1 MRGGNQEQDR
11 MFSYVSPA
19 ERVPMDHPLR
29 SIKEISGRALKEL
42 SPDFEGM
49 YAPTGRPS
57 IPPEKLIRALVLQ
70 VLYSIRSERMLIE
83 QLNYN
88 LLFRW
93 FVGLSMDD
101 EVWDHSTFSKNRDRL
116 LEADIVEKFFR
127 RVRDEAQRQGLLSDE
142 HFTVDG
148 TLIEAW
154 ASQKSF
160 KPKEGGPTD
169 PSATGGGRNQT
180 VDYRGQ
186 KRSND
191 THASTTDG
199 DARLAKKSPGA
210 ESRLA
215 YHGHVLM
222 ENRNGLV
229 VHTRLTR
236 CSGTVEPDT
245 AVELVGQ
252 LPGTKRIT
260 VGMDKAYDYVRCVQ
274 GLRELRATAHVAQ
287 RAIYTAIDGRTV
299 RHAGYQVSLRVRKR
313 VEEIF
318 GWMKTVGVY
327 RKTRFRGLKR
337 VGWGFTL
344 TMAAY
349 NLVRMSNLLPLPTE
363 T

>member
-1 MRGGNQEQDR
+1 MRGDNQEQDR
-11 MFSYVSPA
+11 MFSYTSPA

-29 SIKEISGRALKEL
+29 SIKEISNRALKEL
-42 SPDFEGM
+42 SPDFSRM

-57 IPPEKLIRALVLQ
+57 IPPEKLIRALLLQ

-93 FVGLSMDD
+93 FVGLSMDE

-116 LEADIVEKFFR
+116 LEADIVEKFFGR
-127 RVRDEAQRQGLLSDE
+127 IREEAQRQGLLSDE

-160 KPKEGGPTD
+160 KPKDGGPKD
-169 PSATGGGRNQT
+169 PSAGAGGRNEA

-186 KRSND
+186 KRSNE
-191 THASTTDG
+191 THASTTDA
-199 DARLAKKSPGA
+199 DARLAKKSHGA
-210 ESRLA
+210 ESKLA

-229 VHTRLTR
+229 VGSRLTR
-236 CSGTVEPDT
+236 CSGTAEPDT

-252 LPGTKRIT
+252 LPGRGRIT
-260 VGMDKAYDYVRCVQ
+260 VGLDKGYDYPRCVQ
-274 GLRELRATAHVAQ
+274 GLRALRATAHVAQ
-287 RAIYTAIDGRTV
+287 RAMCSAIDGRTV
-299 RHAGYQVSLRVRKR
+299 RHAGYWVSQRVRKR

-318 GWMKTVGVY
+318 GWMKTVGVC
-327 RKTRFRGLKR
+327 RKTRFRGLER
-337 VGWGFTL
+337 VQWGFTL

-349 NLVRMSNLLPLPTE
+349 NLIRMSNLLPQGAE
-363 T
+363 S

>member
-1 MRGGNQEQDR
+1 MRGENEEQDR
-11 MFSYVSPA
+11 MFSYTSPA

-29 SIKEISGRALKEL
+29 SIKEICAQALKEL
-42 SPDFEGM
+42 SPDFGRM

-57 IPPEKLIRALVLQ
+57 IPPEKLIRALLLQ

-101 EVWDHSTFSKNRDRL
+101 EVWDHSTFSKNRERL
-116 LEADIVEKFFR
+116 IEADIVEKFFDR
-127 RVRDEAQRQGLLSDE
+127 IREEAQRQGLLSDE

-160 KPKEGGPTD
+160 KPKDEGPKD
-169 PSATGGGRNQT
+169 PNASEGGRNEAA
-180 VDYRGQ
+180 DYRGQ
-186 KRSND
+186 KRSNQ

-199 DARLAKKSPGA
+199 DARLAKKSHGA
-210 ESRLA
+210 ESKLA

-222 ENRNGLV
+222 ENRNGMV
-229 VHTRLTR
+229 VGSRLTR
-236 CSGTVEPDT
+236 CSGTAEPDA
-245 AVELVGQ
+245 AVELVRQ
-252 LPGTKRIT
+252 LPGNWRIT
-260 VGMDKAYDYVRCVQ
+260 VGLDKGYDYSRCVQ
-274 GLRELRATAHVAQ
+274 GLRALKATAHVAQ
-287 RAIYTAIDGRTV
+287 RAICSAVDGRTV
-299 RHAGYQVSLRVRKR
+299 RHSGYWVSQRIRKR

-327 RKTRFRGLKR
+327 RKTRFRGLER
-337 VGWGFTL
+337 VEWGFTL

-349 NLVRMSNLLPLPTE
+349 NLVRMSNLLQQADRI
-363 T
+363 

>member
-1 MRGGNQEQDR
+1 MRGDNQEQDR
-11 MFSYVSPA
+11 MFSYTSPA

-29 SIKEISGRALKEL
+29 SIKEISNRALKEL
-42 SPDFEGM
+42 SPDFSRM

-57 IPPEKLIRALVLQ
+57 IPPEKLIRALLLQ

-116 LEADIVEKFFR
+116 LEADIVEKFFDR
-127 RVRDEAQRQGLLSDE
+127 IREEAQRQGLLSDE

-160 KPKEGGPTD
+160 KPKDGEPKDPGEG
-169 PSATGGGRNQT
+169 AGGRNET

-186 KRSND
+186 KRSNE
-191 THASTTDG
+191 THASTTDA
-199 DARLAKKSPGA
+199 DARLAKKSHGA
-210 ESRLA
+210 ESKLA

-229 VHTRLTR
+229 VRSRLTR
-236 CSGTVEPDT
+236 CSGTAEPDT
-245 AVELVGQ
+245 AVEMVGQ
-252 LPGTKRIT
+252 LPGRWRIT
-260 VGMDKAYDYVRCVQ
+260 VGLDKGYDYPRCVQ
-274 GLRELRATAHVAQ
+274 GLRALNATAHVAQ
-287 RAIYTAIDGRTV
+287 RAVYTAIDGRTV
-299 RHAGYQVSLRVRKR
+299 RHPGYLVSQRVRKR

-318 GWMKTVGVY
+318 GWMKTVGGY
-327 RKTRFRGLKR
+327 RKTRFRGLQR
-337 VGWGFTL
+337 VGCRFTL
-344 TMAAY
+344 AMTAY
-349 NLVRMSNLLPLPTE
+349 NLIRMSNLLAQE
-363 T
+363 AAS